1 MRSLFRHR
9 RKDPYAAS
17 TTALTSER
25 YFGDIGAICIYKQY
39 NSVKPFRI
47 MAQRTSKVGDISW
60 VVVGPR
66 TLSRRA
72 PVLAV
77 LEKANQHKRI
87 ARVIHGGSPGPELY
101 AAQWAVELGLEA
113 ICCAADW
120 VLHQE
125 LAAVDRNRRM
135 IVDYHP
141 DGVIIFPGTL
151 FGYDLAARA
160 GTAKIPVWRPH
171 VRERL

>member
-1 MRSLFRHR
+1 
-9 RKDPYAAS
+9 
-17 TTALTSER
+17 
-25 YFGDIGAICIYKQY
+25 
-39 NSVKPFRI
+39 
-47 MAQRTSKVGDISW
+47 MAPRTSKVGDLSV

-66 TLSRRA
+66 TLVRRA

-77 LEKANQHKRI
+77 LEKAHQHKRI
-87 ARVIHGGSPGPELY
+87 ARVIHGGTPGPELF
-101 AAQWAVELGLEA
+101 AAQWAADLGLEA

-120 VLHQE
+120 VQHQE

-135 IVDYHP
+135 IVDYEP

-151 FGYDLAARA
+151 FGDDLAARA
-160 GTAKIPVWRPH
+160 GAAKIPVWRPH